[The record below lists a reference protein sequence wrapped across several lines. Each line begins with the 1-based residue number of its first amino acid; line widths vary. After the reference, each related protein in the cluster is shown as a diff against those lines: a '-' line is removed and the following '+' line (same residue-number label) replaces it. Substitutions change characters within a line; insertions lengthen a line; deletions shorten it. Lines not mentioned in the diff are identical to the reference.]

1 MTIVSHVPQNLFLLG
16 AFLPGALFHVT
27 ISQIF
32 PGASRRF
39 LRGRKMS
46 AALGVG
52 AGLSAVGSTVGG
64 IMGAL
69 NSGRAAKEEEN
80 ALQNYFNLAQGQSQT
95 NTQNFA
101 PYLATGAQ
109 GAQEFNQLMPSLT
122 QGFNPT
128 VAQLQATPGYQFEQQ
143 QGQMGTNNA
152 MAAQGLSGSGA
163 ELGALNQFNTGLANN
178 TYSSLANIYN
188 QNRATTLGVLQG
200 ATGLGEQA
208 AGDLGGI
215 NANVLGQQGTA
226 LTGIGQAGAGGIM
239 GMSAAISGI
248 GSGIGSTAA
257 DYAALGGKY

>member
-1 MTIVSHVPQNLFLLG
+1 
-16 AFLPGALFHVT
+16 
-27 ISQIF
+27 
-32 PGASRRF
+32 
-39 LRGRKMS
+39 MS

-64 IMGAL
+64 IVGAL
-69 NSGRAAKEEEN
+69 GAGSAAKEEEN

-163 ELGALNQFNTGLANN
+163 ELGALNQYNTGLANN

-188 QNRATTLGVLQG
+188 QNRTTTLGVLQG

-208 AGDLGGI
+208 AQGLGGV

-239 GMSAAISGI
+239 GMSNAISGI
-248 GSGIGSTAA
+248 GSGIGNAA
-257 DYAALGGKY
+257 GGYAALGGNI